1 MNMQRT
7 ETAPHPF
14 RWTREAYHRLGEL
27 SFFPQNRRVE
37 LIEGEIIQMSPIGPR
52 HAGVVYFLN
61 DYFGQLRGRALLGPQ
76 GPLGLSESSEPEPDL
91 MLLQFRSD
99 YYSKSHPTVADVLL
113 VIEVSHTSAEFD
125 LTKKMEIYASAGI
138 PEYWVVDL
146 NRDLVVVHREPTDLK
161 YSNVQECG
169 ADDVVAPKAF
179 EDVELAVRDILLLDE

>member
-1 MNMQRT
+1 MQRT
-7 ETAPHPF
+7 ENAPHPF

-61 DYFGQLRGRALLGPQ
+61 DFFGQLRGRAVLGPQ
-76 GPLGLSESSEPEPDL
+76 GPLGLTESSEPEPDL
-91 MLLQFRSD
+91 MLLQYRADF
-99 YYSKSHPTVADVLL
+99 YSKSHPTVNDVLL

-125 LTKKMEIYASAGI
+125 LTKKMEIYAAAGI

-146 NRDLVVVHREPTDLK
+146 NRDLLVMHRSPSGDRYTE
-161 YSNVQECG
+161 VQEHKP
-169 ADDVVAPKAF
+169 DDAVAPQAF
-179 EDVELAVRDILLLDE
+179 ADIELTVREILLLDE

>member
-52 HAGVVYFLN
+52 HGIIVDSLSNLFAQRLAS
-61 DYFGQLRGRALLGPQ
+61 LAICRTQ
-76 GPLGLSESSEPEPDL
+76 GPCSIADSSEPEPDL
-91 MLLQFRSD
+91 LLMQPDRRR
-99 YYSKSHPTVADVLL
+99 YLHGHPKAEDIFL
-113 VIEVSHTSAEFD
+113 VIEVSSTSAEFD

-146 NRDLVVVHREPTDLK
+146 NRDLVVVHREPMGNR
-161 YSNVQECG
+161 YAEVRECG
-169 ADDVVAPKAF
+169 TDDVVVPKAF
-179 EDVELAVRDILLLDE
+179 ADIELAVRDILLLD